1 MGSGDSGEMDDY
13 DSLLKSLFE
22 KEEERP
28 NQGLKVRHVHTR
40 FAHENNLNIFF
51 PKSKKE
57 SEAKSNKVGQDL
69 ISNKHEEKKT
79 PGKG

>member
-40 FAHENNLNIFF
+40 FPHE
-51 PKSKKE
+51 K
-57 SEAKSNKVGQDL
+57 
-69 ISNKHEEKKT
+69 
-79 PGKG
+79 

>member
-28 NQGLKVRHVHTR
+28 NQGLKVFDKFKR
-40 FAHENNLNIFF
+40 F
-51 PKSKKE
+51 S
-57 SEAKSNKVGQDL
+57 
-69 ISNKHEEKKT
+69 HEE
-79 PGKG
+79 